1 MDTVTQSIPFTAW
14 EQAVFVALFIMF
26 VIGLLAWF
34 TKQSD
39 KWQSF
44 IANMEERWREFN
56 REQRK
61 DNNACMQSLES
72 STRGLTDVV
81 QQLLM
86 QVKEMR
92 DDDSLFRQT
101 FHEHDLQAKEI
112 LNQVTNGK
120 PVTTARAKKT
130 TTTTKENKE

>member
-14 EQAVFVALFIMF
+14 EQAVFVALFIVF

-72 STRGLTDVV
+72 STRGLIDVV

-92 DDDSLFRQT
+92 DDDNAFRQT
-101 FHEHDLQAKEI
+101 FHEHDMQAKEI
-112 LNQVTNGK
+112 LNKVTNGK
-120 PVTTARAKKT
+120 PATTARAKKT
-130 TTTTKENKE
+130 TTTTKEN